1 MPKKNKNNNNNNT
14 ENNNICTRTRSKTR
28 NIEEIK
34 PIEENKNKKSKIE
47 ITITPIKKNEVIID
61 DEYNTDDDFINDD
74 EHFESTDDDYEQNL
88 SEEDD
93 DYKIDTS
100 EEEYNDDDF
109 IDDTEEDSEK
119 TRKAQKLLRKLIRR
133 SFLKT
138 LKTRLNEE
146 NDESCDE
153 EDEYNEEDYDDSS
166 SQSSNYNKYLNRLP
180 LQKRE
185 ELKMIE
191 EQIKKMDENI
201 DAPIKFSILSSH
213 MDDKYKLIALRR
225 LECLEQMDTS
235 DHEYYKLRDWI
246 GSLVSIPFGKYIDLP
261 VKINDESI
269 NIAKF
274 IYDVKKQMDESVYGM
289 DDSKDSILQVV
300 AQWISN
306 PNSISN
312 PLALYGPPGTGKTS
326 LVRDGIA
333 KALGRP
339 FHMISLG
346 GFKDSATLVGHDYT
360 YIGAKFGQLV
370 EVLIKSNCMNPV
382 IYFDELDKLSDTAS
396 GMEIIGV
403 LTHLIDTSQNTSIQ
417 DKYFSGI
424 NFDFSKCLF
433 IFSYNDQHKID
444 SILADRLLTIRTH
457 GYKNKEKVEIAR
469 RHLIPKL
476 LQNTG
481 LSNDDIKFSDSIIDT
496 IVNKYTNG
504 EEGVRNLKRCLDLI
518 ILKINLV
525 RFFDQSMMESL
536 NLPYKIKNIKL
547 PVEVDED
554 IISELLKL
562 TRLTSNQ
569 PPPGMYV

>member
-1 MPKKNKNNNNNNT
+1 MPRKNKNNNNNS

-28 NIEEIK
+28 EIEDIK
-34 PIEENKNKKSKIE
+34 PNEESPNKKSKIE
-47 ITITPIKKNEVIID
+47 ITITPVKKNEVVID
-61 DEYNTDDDFINDD
+61 DNYNPDNDFITDD
-74 EHFESTDDDYEQNL
+74 EHFESTDDEYDPDL
-88 SEEDD
+88 LEEDD
-93 DYKIDTS
+93 DYIIDTS
-100 EEEYNDDDF
+100 EEEDYHEDDF
-109 IDDTEEDSEK
+109 IDDSEEDSVK

-153 EDEYNEEDYDDSS
+153 EDEEDYDDNS
-166 SQSSNYNKYLNRLP
+166 SQSSNYKKYLNRLP
-180 LQKRE
+180 SQKRE

-225 LECLEQMDTS
+225 LECLEQMDPS

-274 IYDVKKQMDESVYGM
+274 IYDVKKQMDECVYGM

-444 SILADRLLTIRTH
+444 SILADRLLTIKTH
-457 GYKNKEKVEIAR
+457 GYKNKEKVEIAK

-481 LSNDDIKFSDSIIDT
+481 LSNDDIKFSDSMIEN

>member
-1 MPKKNKNNNNNNT
+1 MFRANGP
-14 ENNNICTRTRSKTR
+14 
-28 NIEEIK
+28 
-34 PIEENKNKKSKIE
+34 
-47 ITITPIKKNEVIID
+47 
-61 DEYNTDDDFINDD
+61 
-74 EHFESTDDDYEQNL
+74 
-88 SEEDD
+88 
-93 DYKIDTS
+93 
-100 EEEYNDDDF
+100 
-109 IDDTEEDSEK
+109 
-119 TRKAQKLLRKLIRR
+119 
-133 SFLKT
+133 
-138 LKTRLNEE
+138 
-146 NDESCDE
+146 
-153 EDEYNEEDYDDSS
+153 
-166 SQSSNYNKYLNRLP
+166 
-180 LQKRE
+180 
-185 ELKMIE
+185 
-191 EQIKKMDENI
+191 
-201 DAPIKFSILSSH
+201 
-213 MDDKYKLIALRR
+213 
-225 LECLEQMDTS
+225 S

-481 LSNDDIKFSDSIIDT
+481 LSNDDIKFSDSIIEN

>member
-1 MPKKNKNNNNNNT
+1 MPKKNNKNNT
-14 ENNNICTRTRSKTR
+14 ENKDISSRTRSKTR
-28 NIEEIK
+28 QINEIDNTEQSESKK
-34 PIEENKNKKSKIE
+34 PKME
-47 ITITPIKKNEVIID
+47 ITIIPKGKEVIIENNT
-61 DEYNTDDDFINDD
+61 EYN
-74 EHFESTDDDYEQNL
+74 S
-88 SEEDD
+88 
-93 DYKIDTS
+93 
-100 EEEYNDDDF
+100 DDDF
-109 IDDTEEDSEK
+109 IDDTSIVDYTDDEYFDSNSEYDDNNDEIDDDDFIDDTDEDLEK
-119 TRKAQKLLRKLIRR
+119 TKKAQRLLRKLIRR
-133 SFLKT
+133 SFLKS
-138 LKTRLNEE
+138 LKSRLAEE
-146 NDESCDE
+146 EADSEDEDEDE
-153 EDEYNEEDYDDSS
+153 EEYDDTD
-166 SQSSNYNKYLNRLP
+166 SQSSNYKKYLNKLP
-180 LQKRE
+180 LEKRN
-185 ELKMIE
+185 ELKMLE

-201 DAPIKFSILSSH
+201 DAPIKFSILSSK
-213 MDDKYKLIALRR
+213 MEDRYKLVALRK
-225 LECLEQMDTS
+225 LECLEQMETS
-235 DHEYYKLRDWI
+235 DHEYFKLQEWI
-246 GSLVSIPFGKYIDLP
+246 NNLISIPFGKYIDLP
-261 VKINDESI
+261 VKINDDGK
-269 NIAKF
+269 NIANF
-274 IYDVKKQMDESVYGM
+274 IYDVKLQLDKSVYGM
-289 DDSKDSILQVV
+289 DDSKDSILQIV

-312 PLALYGPPGTGKTS
+312 PIALYGPPGTGKTS

-370 EVLIKSNCMNPV
+370 EILIKSNCMNPI

-403 LTHLIDTSQNTSIQ
+403 LTHLIDTSQNTNIQ

-444 SILADRLLTIRTH
+444 SILADRLLTIKTH
-457 GYKNKEKVEIAR
+457 RYKNKEKVEIAK

-476 LQNTG
+476 LHNTG
-481 LSNDDIKFSDSIIDT
+481 LSNDDIKFSDNIIESII
-496 IVNKYTNG
+496 NKYTNG
-504 EEGVRNLKRCLDLI
+504 EDGVRNLKRCLDLI

-525 RFFDQSMMESL
+525 RFFDQTMMENL

-547 PVEVDED
+547 PMEVDED

-562 TRLTSNQ
+562 TRINSNQ